1 MAQANLPLV
10 LSVDDERHNLTLMER
25 ILRNEFRVISVGNG
39 EAALDTLK
47 QAPFDLVLLDIMM
60 PHMDGLTTLGHI
72 RSNPATAEIPVILI
86 SALADGH
93 DIARGL
99 EAGANDYITKPI
111 DMDIARARV
120 QTQVALKKFQDERKR
135 TIDELKSVQEMKDR
149 LLRMA
154 SHDLKGPLN
163 NVRMAATLM
172 EMFIDCVPDGPSLL
186 ESISGSLD
194 TMENVIKDFL
204 DTAALQTGV
213 LDLQFESI
221 ALEPFIDDVIGE
233 HKVNA
238 LRKNINLT
246 TYDLNGVVRAD
257 PARFHQAFGNLISN
271 AIKYSPKNTTVSIW
285 TQCSE
290 TDVAVFVADQG
301 PGIPA
306 GERDKLFTQFGKL
319 SPRPT
324 GGESSTGLG
333 LWIVKHLVTLQNG
346 QVGYEAPAEGGSI
359 FWIQMPA
366 AN

>member
-25 ILRNEFRVISVGNG
+25 ILRNECRVISVANG
-39 EAALDTLK
+39 QAALDTLK
-47 QAPFDLVLLDIMM
+47 QAPFDLILLDIMM
-60 PHMDGLTTLGHI
+60 PQMDGLTTLDYI
-72 RSNPATAEIPVILI
+72 RSNPATADIPVILI
-86 SALADGH
+86 SALADGQ
-93 DIARGL
+93 DVARGL

-111 DMDIARARV
+111 DMDIAKARV
-120 QTQVALKKFQDERKR
+120 QTQIALKKFGDERKR
-135 TIDELKSVQEMKDR
+135 TINELKSVQEMKDR

-172 EMFIDCVPDGPSLL
+172 EMFIECVPDGPSLL
-186 ESISGSLD
+186 ESISSSLD

-213 LDLQFESI
+213 LDLQFEAV
-221 ALEPFIDDVIGE
+221 ALEPFVEDIIGE

-238 LRKNINLT
+238 LRKNIDLT
-246 TYDLNGVVRAD
+246 TYDLSGTIHAD

-285 TQCSE
+285 TECNES
-290 TDVAVFVADQG
+290 DVAIFVADQG

-306 GERDKLFTQFGKL
+306 SEHDKLFTQFGKL

-366 AN
+366 AH